1 MRAYAIARPSADH
14 DNGDGPNPAVRL
26 PGPVVMRRASPPAEL
41 TTQSSVGSGGAVVR
55 KSSLPTSNES
65 LKRSAPLSGGDL
77 SGSVATNAIWRPSGL
92 HAYVSTSLR
101 LAVICTASP
110 PSIGITK
117 TCCAESAAS
126 TRAGS
131 PATWGPAPARP
142 AARKASRSPVGE
154 KRGVERP
161 RLPRTNTL
169 CELPATSTS
178 TSSASQRFSSS
189 FARATTTTI
198 ERPSGAM
205 SGSLTRTRRDRSSS
219 AKRRGW
225 ADALVGQV
233 EERND
238 RASAEPIVLANARLR
253 LEIDIVDSF
262 GCETVAP
269 PIHARRGR
277 ALGRGT
283 PLCAR
288 GQSRR
293 SVWLACDRNEPRAHH
308 LPNSLGSAQ
317 QRLPSVEVL
326 DAVRFPEVRFAR
338 QACRARAA
346 PRGLRRG
353 PHLGATRSR
362 APASQGAPP
371 LLLARDVRSAGG

>member
-55 KSSLPTSNES
+55 KSSLSTSNES

-92 HAYVSTSLR
+92 HAYVSTSPR

-178 TSSASQRFSSS
+178 TSSASSGSVT

-198 ERPSGAM
+198 KGV
-205 SGSLTRTRRDRSSS
+205 GRDV
-219 AKRRGW
+219 GL
-225 ADALVGQV
+225 ADAHERDGLEREAPRLGGRARGQV
-233 EERND
+233 EERNEPGERRAD
-238 RASAEPIVLANARLR
+238 RARQCASSSRDRHCRL
-253 LEIDIVDSF
+253 
-262 GCETVAP
+262 
-269 PIHARRGR
+269 
-277 ALGRGT
+277 
-283 PLCAR
+283 
-288 GQSRR
+288 
-293 SVWLACDRNEPRAHH
+293 
-308 LPNSLGSAQ
+308 
-317 QRLPSVEVL
+317 
-326 DAVRFPEVRFAR
+326 
-338 QACRARAA
+338 
-346 PRGLRRG
+346 LR
-353 PHLGATRSR
+353 
-362 APASQGAPP
+362 
-371 LLLARDVRSAGG
+371 V